1 MSSRAAMVFT
11 RRTLRRCGHTL
22 GMAVVMLSLGSG
34 AQSQEPEPGVASV
47 PCREALCTLALDWRS
62 GVPNL
67 MDRRYGNPY
76 QFEHWLLGHL
86 EDAGYRFAGGE
97 GAGDQAVT
105 IRVAPEMTRA
115 MCDQMPGTDTDFSCQ
130 TIGEVR
136 VELLNTDPELDLKHS
151 IRIRGRCGAN
161 DFMDIS
167 RMAEY
172 VATTIDY
179 ELHRREGRR
188 RPSTRC

>member
-1 MSSRAAMVFT
+1 MSSSLVMVLT
-11 RRTLRRCGHTL
+11 RRAMGRCGRAL
-22 GMAVVMLSLGSG
+22 GMAVVMVSLGPG
-34 AQSQEPEPGVASV
+34 AQGQEPEAGVASV
-47 PCREALCTLALDWRS
+47 PCRETLCTLALDWRS

-67 MDRRYGNPY
+67 IDRRYGNPY

-86 EDAGYRFAGGE
+86 EDAGYSFAGPE

-115 MCDQMPGTDTDFSCQ
+115 MCDQMPGTDTDYSCQ

-136 VELLNTDPELDLKHS
+136 VELLNTDPALDLKRS
-151 IRIRGRCGAN
+151 LRIRGRCGAN

-172 VATTIDY
+172 VAATIDY